1 MALFT
6 KEDKNVRP
14 AVEMKPPTDPSVNAP
29 RPMKPKAEV
38 NAHLGQGATIEGK
51 LTFKG
56 SVQID
61 GRVEGEIIAEDTV
74 VLGESAVVIAKI
86 TAAKVIAQGRV
97 EGDIEASQRLELRAP
112 ASVKGNLRTPSL
124 VIHEGVTFE
133 GRSDM
138 GGKESASSTPESGDK
153 RVAIFP
159 TEDRGNGNR
168 RKSEA
173 AN

>member
-6 KEDKNVRP
+6 KEDKNVKP
-14 AVEMKPPTDPSVNAP
+14 TVEMKPTNDPPAAAP
-29 RPMKPKAEV
+29 RPSRPKAEI
-38 NAHLGQGATIEGK
+38 NAHLGQGATVEGK
-51 LTFKG
+51 LAFKG

-61 GRVEGEIIAEDTV
+61 GRIVGEITAEDTV
-74 VLGESAVVIAKI
+74 VLGESAVIVAKI
-86 TAAKVIAQGRV
+86 TAAKVVAQGRV
-97 EGDIEASQRLELRAP
+97 EGDIEASERLELRAP
-112 ASVKGNLRTPSL
+112 ATVKGNIRTPSL

-138 GGKESASSTPESGDK
+138 GDKGSTSASGESADK

-159 TEDRGNGNR
+159 TEDRGNANR

>member
-6 KEDKNVRP
+6 KEDKTVKP
-14 AVEMKPPTDPSVNAP
+14 AVEMKPANDPTATAP
-29 RPMKPKAEV
+29 RPSKPKADM

-61 GRVEGEIIAEDTV
+61 GRVEGEIRAEDTV
-74 VLGESAVVIAKI
+74 VLGESAIIVAKI
-86 TAAKVIAQGRV
+86 TAAKVIAQGRI
-97 EGDIEASQRLELRAP
+97 EGDIEASQRIELRAP
-112 ASVKGNLRTPSL
+112 ASVTGNLRTPSL

-138 GGKESASSTPESGDK
+138 GGKSASSTSTDHSDK

-159 TEDRGNGNR
+159 TEDRGGGNR